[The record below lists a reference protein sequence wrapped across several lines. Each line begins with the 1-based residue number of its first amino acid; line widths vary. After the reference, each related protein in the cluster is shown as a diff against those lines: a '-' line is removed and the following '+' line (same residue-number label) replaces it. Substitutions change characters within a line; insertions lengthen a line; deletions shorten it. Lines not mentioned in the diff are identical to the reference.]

1 MLVRQLI
8 LRGAELTFRKMIM
21 PYLNK
26 DVNAVFVAP
35 LVFLSYLDPATT
47 LPCIMLHDYSRSS
60 LQMPTVGYWRKSTKC
75 IVGVTSTYFKLY

>member
-60 LQMPTVGYWRKSTKC
+60 LQMPRLLEKKHEMHCRCHIY
-75 IVGVTSTYFKLY
+75 LL